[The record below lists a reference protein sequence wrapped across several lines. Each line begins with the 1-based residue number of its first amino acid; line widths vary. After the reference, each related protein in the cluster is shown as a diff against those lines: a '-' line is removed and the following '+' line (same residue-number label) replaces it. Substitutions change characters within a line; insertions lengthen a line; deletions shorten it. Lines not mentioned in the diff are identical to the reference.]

1 MEELK
6 KAFEEMKKVIMVN
19 NEKLE
24 HIEHRLARLEKM
36 DSIEHRVA
44 VNQIDLSDI
53 KDVLEDIKDNYTFNG
68 NDEFKSIHKRLD
80 SHLIRIARVEEDL
93 IILKEKDK
101 EK

>member
-24 HIEHRLARLEKM
+24 HIENRLARLEKM